1 MTATHHAPHQHG
13 PTSPGVMPEPHDPE
27 HDIDAKSASIWVIGS
42 TIVLFVALYFLLPL
56 FDLVLTT
63 ERDRKIN
70 NLPAVE
76 LQDTV
81 AKEKDFLSGK
91 TSRSKK
97 PIEQV
102 MKEMVPK

>member
-13 PTSPGVMPEPHDPE
+13 HAAPGGVPAPHDPE
-27 HDIDAKSASIWVIGS
+27 HDIDAKSASLWVIGS
-42 TIVLFVALYFLLPL
+42 TIVLFIALYFMLPL

-70 NLPAVE
+70 NLPALE
-76 LQDTV
+76 LQDAV
-81 AKEKDFLSGK
+81 AKEQAFLRGE

-97 PIEQV
+97 SIDQV
-102 MKEMVPK
+102 MQEMAPK

>member
-13 PTSPGVMPEPHDPE
+13 HSTPGAMPEPHDPE
-27 HDIDAKSASIWVIGS
+27 HDIDAKSASIWVISS

-70 NLPAVE
+70 NIPAAE
-76 LQDTV
+76 LDDLV
-81 AKEKDFLSGK
+81 AKEKDFLNGK

-97 PIEQV
+97 SIEQV
-102 MKEMVPK
+102 MTEMVKK